1 VPRLPLLA
9 AALLSAAT
17 APALA
22 QGPVTADAVVEVSP
36 GRAVIADII
45 EVRATVTRID
55 ATTRQVFVTGPNDMP
70 YTITAGPEVQN
81 FAQIKVGDQVVVRF
95 IESVAL
101 TLLKDGKEVVG
112 AHESAASARADAGQ
126 RPAGVRANQIEMVA
140 EVTKVDAAAGLVTL
154 KAPDH
159 SFDLPVKDPAQ
170 LALIK
175 VGDKVRAV
183 LTEAMAVSVEP
194 AAK

>member
-1 VPRLPLLA
+1 MSRIPLAVALLLA
-9 AALLSAAT
+9 AT
-17 APALA
+17 PALA
-22 QGPVTADAVVEVSP
+22 QAPVTEDAVVEVAP
-36 GRAVIADII
+36 GRAVIADVI
-45 EVRATVTRID
+45 EARATVTRID
-55 ATTRQVFVTGPNDMP
+55 ADTRQVFVTGPNNMP
-70 YTITAGPEVQN
+70 YTITAGPEVRN

-112 AHESAASARADAGQ
+112 VDAATASARADAGQ
-126 RPAGVRANQIEMVA
+126 RPAGVRANQVEMIA
-140 EVTKVDAAAGLVTL
+140 EVTAVDTAAGLVTL

-183 LTEAMAVSVEP
+183 LTEAIAVSVEP

>member
-1 VPRLPLLA
+1 MPRLPILA
-9 AALLSAAT
+9 AALLTAGAAFAQ
-17 APALA
+17 APVANDVL
-22 QGPVTADAVVEVSP
+22 VEVAP
-36 GRAVIADII
+36 GRAVIADIV
-45 EVRATVTRID
+45 EARATVTRID
-55 ATTRQVFVTGPNDMP
+55 SATRQVYVTGPNDMP
-70 YTITAGPEVQN
+70 YTITAGPEVRN
-81 FAQIKVGDQVVVRF
+81 FDQIKVGDQVVVRF

-101 TLLKDGKEVVG
+101 TLLKDGKEVAGVQE
-112 AHESAASARADAGQ
+112 ATAAARAEAGQ
-126 RPAGVRANQIEMVA
+126 RPGGAKARQTEVIAD
-140 EVTKVDAAAGLVTL
+140 VTKVDAAAGLVTL

-183 LTEAMAVSVEP
+183 ITEAIAVSVEP